1 MSMLKYAIIASV
13 CCLTCGVNAETVL
26 LRDYKAPKNEE
37 FKAFNEL
44 YLAGVKE
51 GLLTSNAKLAM
62 DGKPKLF
69 CLPPKKEVTAQE
81 AGEII
86 MHQANTVPD
95 ADNYPISILLM
106 AGLTDAFPCDEQT
119 GSVRAHPGG
128 VEPAEQLEL
137 KHNKRLKRRM
147 KAIKPAPEQHRK
159 AKTS

>member
-1 MSMLKYAIIASV
+1 MFRYAMIASV
-13 CCLTCGVNAETVL
+13 CCLTFGVNAQTVL
-26 LRDYKAPKNEE
+26 LRDYKVPKDEE

-86 MHQANTVPD
+86 VHQANTVPD
-95 ADNYPISILLM
+95 ADNYPISILLL
-106 AGLTDAFPCDEQT
+106 AGFIDTFPCDEPT
-119 GSVRAHPGG
+119 GAVRAHPGG
-128 VEPAEQLEL
+128 AEPAEQSEL
-137 KHNKRLKRRM
+137 KHNKRHQRRM
-147 KAIKPAPEQHRK
+147 KAIKPAPEPHRK
-159 AKTS
+159 AKSS